1 MILFALL
8 ISFMN
13 VAITVLVIKN
23 NRDTLDQVQVH
34 LEQCRMIREEISSM
48 PLASVEIESLKRID
62 EHIAAIKHLISITGK
77 HKEDDDRRETEHNIQ
92 N

>member
-1 MILFALL
+1 MIIFALL
-8 ISFMN
+8 ISLMN

-48 PLASVEIESLKRID
+48 PLASVEMESLARID
-62 EHIAAIKHLISITGK
+62 EHIESIKKMIQGLGGK
-77 HKEDDDRRETEHNIQ
+77 DNG
-92 N
+92 